1 MAPVDRIDHD
11 GIERMHCS
19 NLQHKRKKKKED
31 IANPQPQNSS
41 RTSYKTSIVSWSK
54 SQHTTQW
61 ASQAKKSYPKK
72 CTPPYK
78 KGPPL
83 PPSKANPTKKKK
95 TSKSLSTSLQN
106 VHVAASPPHLLPSV
120 PPELLEY
127 VENGRNPDIYT
138 REFVELVRRGNQL
151 MRGKQSAFA
160 SFRDILAEQMSSAM
174 PELREDVAKVLEAT
188 GGNPAI
194 ATGGAAAAGQS
205 GSGTSNLPA
214 RPASTVQGG
223 QTGGQ

>member
-11 GIERMHCS
+11 GIEQQLKDVIQDFYRVMVQVS
-19 NLQHKRKKKKED
+19 TYDSMGVSSKE
-31 IANPQPQNSS
+31 
-41 RTSYKTSIVSWSK
+41 VLSK
-54 SQHTTQW
+54 EI
-61 ASQAKKSYPKK
+61 
-72 CTPPYK
+72 
-78 KGPPL
+78 
-83 PPSKANPTKKKK
+83 
-95 TSKSLSTSLQN
+95 KSLSTSLQN